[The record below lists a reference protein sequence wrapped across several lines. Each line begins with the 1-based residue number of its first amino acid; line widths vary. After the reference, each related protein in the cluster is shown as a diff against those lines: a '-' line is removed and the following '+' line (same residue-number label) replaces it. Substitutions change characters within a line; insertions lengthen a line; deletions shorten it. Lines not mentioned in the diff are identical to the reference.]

1 MRSAAMTARRNIA
14 TDMVLP
20 SAPGKS
26 SQIWELAGRVN
37 LRISHAAVMP
47 VMEIQLR
54 GPRLQELDKSDH
66 DHLKERRKHHGH

>member
-1 MRSAAMTARRNIA
+1 MRSEAMIAGRNIA

-26 SQIWELAGRVN
+26 SLVWELAERVN
-37 LRISHAAVMP
+37 LRVSHAAVTP

-54 GPRLQELDKSDH
+54 RSRLQELDKSDY